1 MVRQR
6 STINAIP
13 GALSQRLKRTDA
25 SQIIEFALT
34 LPLLLVMLV
43 GIGDFGSAIVL
54 KQKLNAAAR
63 EGARFAANEP
73 TGDLTSTG
81 GSPPSVDTVVKLIG
95 TYLQAA
101 KLNDCGLA
109 TGAWTA
115 PTKQGP
121 VAWKYAASNCEL
133 TVVVDR
139 GVAVPAPPGAPTPR
153 WLINSQVSIS
163 YPYQWQFYKV
173 IGLIVSGTN
182 YPSTSQIKS
191 DATLPNL
198 I

>member
-1 MVRQR
+1 MAHTARE
-6 STINAIP
+6 T
-13 GALSQRLKRTDA
+13 RLRWLNRTEA

-34 LPLLLVMLV
+34 LPLLLVFVV

-73 TGDLTSTG
+73 TSDLTSLAP
-81 GSPPSVDTVVKLIG
+81 SPPSVDTVVKLIG

-101 KLNDCGLA
+101 RLNDCGLA
-109 TGAWTA
+109 SGTWTLN
-115 PTKQGP
+115 PKPGP
-121 VAWKYAASNCEL
+121 VAWSYTGTNCPL
-133 TVVVDR
+133 TVIVDR
-139 GVAVPAPPGAPTPR
+139 GSPVEAPATSGR

-173 IGLIVSGTN
+173 IGLIVSGPN
-182 YPSTSQIKS
+182 YPSSSQIT
-191 DATLPNL
+191 ANAALPNL